1 MNSLCQNQEGLY
13 NLKVVKI
20 LDKTT
25 FRLYILSMSKIII
38 KNQKKVLG
46 LLSGK
51 IEDFYLAGGTALSLF
66 YFQHRDSFDLDF
78 FTQKFNRVRVLEV
91 IELLSSG
98 LKRKVEIISEQSG
111 KGKLKIIV
119 ANIKF
124 SQKEFLKIDF
134 VQDYLD
140 FIKPPKVVDGIKIS
154 SLEDIYLKKIFTIG
168 GTLPSLDEI
177 GRSIRLGGRQE
188 AKDFYD
194 LFYLSNTFMR
204 LSDFSFRYC
213 NRLTRESIIHWFRS
227 YGRMNIKTGLL
238 ELILRDK
245 DDYKVMEAHFKKE
258 IDRIL
263 EREIGRI

>member
-1 MNSLCQNQEGLY
+1 MGRE
-13 NLKVVKI
+13 
-20 LDKTT
+20 
-25 FRLYILSMSKIII
+25 II

-51 IEDFYLAGGTALSLF
+51 IDDFYLAGGTALSLF
-66 YFQHRDSFDLDF
+66 YFQHRDSLDLDF
-78 FTQKFNRVRVLEV
+78 FTQKFSRMRVLE
-91 IELLSSG
+91 IIKFLSSR
-98 LKRKVEIISEQSG
+98 LKRKIEIISEQSG

-119 ANIKF
+119 IAIKF

-134 VQDYLD
+134 IQDYLR

-154 SLEDIYLKKIFTIG
+154 SLEDIYLKKIFTVG
-168 GTLPSLDEI
+168 GTVPSLDEI

-194 LFYLSNTFMR
+194 LFRLSNTFMR

-213 NRLTRESIIHWFRS
+213 NRLTRESIIRWFRT
-227 YGRMNIKTGLL
+227 YDRMNIKTGLL
-238 ELILRDK
+238 ELSLRNN

-258 IDRIL
+258 IDKIL
-263 EREIGRI
+263 GREIGRI